1 MYDQPN
7 WTVRII
13 LFLVVVA
20 VIGAGVTGYIES
32 NKPPPQQHVT
42 QVVPNDRLP

>member
-1 MYDQPN
+1 MSEPN

-13 LFLVVVA
+13 VFLAVVLVFG
-20 VIGAGVTGYIES
+20 IGIAGYYES
-32 NKPPPQQHVT
+32 NKPPPHQHVT